1 MDLSKLIAISGK
13 SGLFEVIS
21 QTPSGLIV
29 QSLEDGR
36 KFPVFSST
44 RSSVLEDIS
53 VFTTKEDIPLKEVLL
68 KIFDKEEGKACPSPK
83 EPAEKLKTYF
93 AELLPEYDKERV
105 YLSDMKKVLS
115 WYLLLLEKNM
125 IHHPE
130 KEEEKDPKAAS
141 GKTKEIQTSPPD
153 HLMPR
158 KELKTDRGAKPRPD
172 KTKGQQKIGP
182 VKK

>member
-1 MDLSKLIAISGK
+1 MIAISGK

-36 KFPVFSST
+36 KFPVFAST

-53 VFTTKEDIPLKEVLL
+53 VFTTGEDVPLKEVLL
-68 KIFDKEEGKACPSPK
+68 KIFDKEEGKACLNPK
-83 EPAEKLKTYF
+83 EPVEKLKAYF
-93 AELLPEYDKERV
+93 AELLPEYDRDRV
-105 YLSDMKKVLS
+105 YVSDIKKVLS

-130 KEEEKDPKAAS
+130 KEEEKDGETPAGKPKE
-141 GKTKEIQTSPPD
+141 TQTSPADPG
-153 HLMPR
+153 HTMPR
-158 KELKTDRGAKPRPD
+158 KEPKADRGAKPRID
-172 KTKGQQKIGP
+172 KTKGQHKIGP